1 MDGYFDKLFC
11 PCRKLPLG
19 DGSAVLVGT
28 SIRTFFFQLK
38 TLMDYALK
46 GPKGFLLLDITF
58 LAVKHLTLN
67 NNNELPNETL

>member
-1 MDGYFDKLFC
+1 
-11 PCRKLPLG
+11 
-19 DGSAVLVGT
+19 
-28 SIRTFFFQLK
+28 
-38 TLMDYALK
+38 MDYALK